1 MVCLVQFIT
10 QRVSGVMIR
19 GQEVISNLLCSSYLK
34 DRRGTTVNQI
44 YAARI
49 FGLPTVI
56 WGSSDFHFTLL
67 CISSTDSR
75 RHRQIEVTV
84 QRGVD
89 SSYSFL
95 FRHLGFQ
102 IRPYRHFR
110 KSAPLRIY
118 SFMLVRTT
126 VREYSLLASSTQLKG
141 KHTSSAKRVYIS
153 RLYKID

>member
-1 MVCLVQFIT
+1 
-10 QRVSGVMIR
+10 MIR

-34 DRRGTTVNQI
+34 VCRSTTVNQI

-95 FRHLGFQ
+95 IRH
-102 IRPYRHFR
+102 YR
-110 KSAPLRIY
+110 L
-118 SFMLVRTT
+118 
-126 VREYSLLASSTQLKG
+126 
-141 KHTSSAKRVYIS
+141 
-153 RLYKID
+153 